1 LTTFAVFVCVSA
13 TFLRI
18 TVANMAKKKG
28 KKTAQKPADV
38 APPPAAEDP
47 PANDAMPE
55 VQQQWLAPPPEPASD
70 EVRGN
75 ASTPVAEQTLG
86 AVQVVPDEDE
96 APTAASDTFNI
107 ETASSIQPY
116 HAEVPPALPE
126 VIHVSTAGLNE
137 HTAIDETK
145 TRVAS
150 PFQLPVVDAGN
161 QVQRTPPNVTPA
173 ETRSHSAQESTALS
187 ELNHGLQ
194 DVVQLA
200 PAKELDL
207 VAQVEDL
214 DQIEAQPIFPSES
227 LMEPHQSFDEQHT
240 VLEAPLVSD
249 AGLAL
254 QTEKIM
260 AREPPITQ
268 LEEEKHQ

>member
-75 ASTPVAEQTLG
+75 ASTPVAEQSLG
-86 AVQVVPDEDE
+86 AVPEEDE
-96 APTAASDTFNI
+96 APTVASDPFNI
-107 ETASSIQPY
+107 ETASSLQPH
-116 HAEVPPALPE
+116 HAEVSSALPE
-126 VIHVSTAGLNE
+126 IIHESTAGLNE
-137 HTAIDETK
+137 QITIDETK
-145 TRVAS
+145 SRAAS
-150 PFQLPVVDAGN
+150 PFQLPVVDAGE
-161 QVQRTPPNVTPA
+161 QVQVTPPNIIAA
-173 ETRSHSAQESTALS
+173 ETRSHSAQKATALS
-187 ELNHGLQ
+187 ELDHGLQ

-214 DQIEAQPIFPSES
+214 HKTEAQPVLPSEP
-227 LMEPHQSFDEQHT
+227 LIEPHQPFDEQQT
-240 VLEAPLVSD
+240 VLEAPLLSD

-254 QTEKIM
+254 QTEETM